1 MASREVYAALPL
13 DQRLQRLARTP
24 DDLAT
29 AIHGLSDVELARRP
43 DAKNWSVT
51 EIVCHLRDIEEIC
64 MMRFRTMLAMD
75 DPKVLVVGARP
86 ASPAEWGLVGDEF
99 PVDPDRWAFER
110 QYARCDPT
118 ATLAA
123 FRRRRDDALDFFARL
138 LPAQWQRAC
147 LHPTL
152 GRVTFTDWTA
162 LMPVHDDN
170 HFDQLTRALAGR
182 A

>member
-1 MASREVYAALPL
+1 MATREFYAGLPR
-13 DQRLQRLARTP
+13 DERLGRLARTP

-29 AIHGLSDVELARRP
+29 AIASRADADLARRP
-43 DAKNWSVT
+43 DPRNWSAV
-51 EIVCHLRDIEEIC
+51 EIICHLRDIEEIC

-86 ASPAEWGLVGDEF
+86 SNPEEWGIIGDEL
-99 PVDPDRWAFER
+99 PVDPGRWADER
-110 QYARCDPT
+110 QYARCDPGAALT
-118 ATLAA
+118 A
-123 FRRRRDDALDFFARL
+123 FRRRRGESLDLFDRL
-138 LPAQWQRAC
+138 SPDQWSRGC

-162 LMPVHDDN
+162 LMPGHDDN
-170 HFDQLTRALAGR
+170 HLDQLTRALSGR

>member
-1 MASREVYAALPL
+1 MATREFYASLPR
-13 DQRLQRLARTP
+13 DERLKRLARTP

-29 AIHGLSDVELARRP
+29 AIAGRGAAELAQRP
-43 DAKNWSVT
+43 DPKNWSPV
-51 EIVCHLRDIEEIC
+51 EIICHLRDIEEIC

-86 ASPAEWGLVGDEF
+86 PDPAEWGLVGDEF
-99 PVDPDRWAFER
+99 PVDPDRWAHER

-118 ATLAA
+118 LALTA
-123 FRRRRDDALDFFARL
+123 FRRRRGESLDLFDRL
-138 LPAQWQRAC
+138 SGGQWERGC

-152 GRVTFTDWTA
+152 GRVTFIDWTA
-162 LMPVHDDN
+162 LMPGHDDN
-170 HFDQLTRALAGR
+170 HLDQLARALTGR

>member
-1 MASREVYAALPL
+1 MPNREFYAGLSRDE
-13 DQRLQRLARTP
+13 RLGRLARAP
-24 DDLAT
+24 DDLAA
-29 AIHGLSDVELARRP
+29 AIQGRGERELAQRP
-43 DAKNWSVT
+43 DAKNWSPT

-99 PVDPDRWAFER
+99 PVDPDRWAEER
-110 QYARCDPT
+110 QYARCDP
-118 ATLAA
+118 AVTLAA
-123 FRRRRDDALDFFARL
+123 FRRRRGESLDFFARL
-138 LPAQWQRAC
+138 SPAQWHRAC

-152 GRVTFTDWTA
+152 GRVTFADWTA
-162 LMPVHDDN
+162 LMPGHDDN
-170 HFDQLTRALAGR
+170 HLDQLARALSGR